1 MFDDRELLLIVYS
14 ETQNTREKFTV
25 RKLNEKCYI
34 CIMTSPSIW
43 YTQQT
48 QGILGWKES
57 YWTTEGREDLAEKA
71 FIGIQF

>member
-1 MFDDRELLLIVYS
+1 MHYD
-14 ETQNTREKFTV
+14 FT
-25 RKLNEKCYI
+25 KYL
-34 CIMTSPSIW
+34 W